1 MLFLAAYYVT
11 IDHIC
16 MVVIIELKGNHS
28 GRTVGL
34 LQVLPLSFIVL
45 WRGKACSWIL
55 VFP

>member
-11 IDHIC
+11 IGRIC

-55 VFP
+55 VFL

>member
-11 IDHIC
+11 IGHIC

-55 VFP
+55 VFL